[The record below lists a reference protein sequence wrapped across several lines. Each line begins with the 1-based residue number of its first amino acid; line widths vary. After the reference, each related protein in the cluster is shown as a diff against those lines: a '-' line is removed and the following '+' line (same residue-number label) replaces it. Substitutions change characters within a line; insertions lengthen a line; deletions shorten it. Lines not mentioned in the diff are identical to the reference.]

1 LNKKLLLIPLAI
13 LLAISLVVIGCPGTP
28 TTTAPPPPTKTTAP
42 PPTTTAPPP
51 PPEPIE
57 LTFGGLYPPSH
68 PFSMATVEWI
78 DKINKETD
86 GQVTITP
93 YWAAALYASRESAT
107 ELGKG
112 VADTGDFSGAYAA
125 TGFGFEKSARM
136 IFWGVDDRIMARKI
150 YNEVCAEYPELEA
163 EFTDAN
169 IKVLAYASVPPY
181 QLITVKKAVRKLDDF
196 KGLILKSTG
205 DLGKLAN
212 SLGAEG
218 TTVGMGETYVALQK
232 NTIDGGFVTDETL
245 KSFLFAE
252 VADYYTQLNIAS
264 APAGHWGMCL
274 DVWNKLPPNV
284 QKVFDDNVEWFGLR
298 IEELTFEANQPG
310 IDLAKENG
318 VEFITLSPLDL
329 AFVYAAADTVIREEM
344 AALDAQGF
352 HGTAIYKKMRSLV
365 EEYSD

>member
-1 LNKKLLLIPLAI
+1 MAEETNGQLII
-13 LLAISLVVIGCPGTP
+13 
-28 TTTAPPPPTKTTAP
+28 K
-42 PPTTTAPPP
+42 
-51 PPEPIE
+51 
-57 LTFGGLYPPSH
+57 
-68 PFSMATVEWI
+68 
-78 DKINKETD
+78 
-86 GQVTITP
+86 P
-93 YWAAALYASRESAT
+93 YWAAALYASGESAT

-112 VADTGDFSGAYAA
+112 VADTGDFSGAYAK

-136 IFWGVDDRIMARKI
+136 IFWGVDDRMMARKI
-150 YNEVCAEYPELEA
+150 YNEVGAAYPELEA

-181 QLITVKKAVRKLDDF
+181 QLVTVKKAVRTLGDF

-212 SLGAEG
+212 AVGAEG
-218 TTVGMGETYVALQK
+218 TTIGMGETYVAFQK

-252 VADYYTQLNIAS
+252 VVKYYTTLNIAS

-274 DVWNKLPPNV
+274 DVYNDLPPNI
-284 QKVFDDNVEWFGLR
+284 QKVIDDNVEWFGLKV
-298 IEELTFEANQPG
+298 EELTFAANQPG
-310 IDLAKENG
+310 IDLAKEKG

-329 AFVYAAADTVIREEM
+329 AMVYAAADTVIREEM

-365 EEYSD
+365 EEYGS

>member
-1 LNKKLLLIPLAI
+1 MKKAFSLIGILMGLMLMISPLLGACAEP
-13 LLAISLVVIGCPGTP
+13 
-28 TTTAPPPPTKTTAP
+28 AP
-42 PPTTTAPPP
+42 PPTPPPTPAPTPTPPPTPPP
-51 PPEPIE
+51 PPEPIK
-57 LTFGGLYPPSH
+57 LTFGGLYPPAH
-68 PFSMATVEWI
+68 PFSLATIDWI
-78 DKINKETD
+78 EKIKNETN
-86 GQVTITP
+86 GQVTIEP
-93 YWAAALYASRESAT
+93 FWAAALYASRESAT

-125 TGFGFEKSARM
+125 TGFDFEKSARM

-150 YNEVCAEYPELEA
+150 YNEVCAKYPELDA
-163 EFTDAN
+163 EFAGAN

-181 QLITVKKAVRKLDDF
+181 QLVTVNKAVRTVGDF

-212 SLGAEG
+212 AVGAEG

-252 VADYYTQLNIAS
+252 VVDYYTTLNIAS

-274 DVWNKLPPNV
+274 DVWNKLPADV

-298 IEELTFEANQPG
+298 IEELTFAANQPG

-318 VEFITLSPLDL
+318 VEFITLSAADL
-329 AFVYAAADTVIREEM
+329 EKIYAAADTVIREEM
-344 AALDAQGF
+344 AAIDAKGLN
-352 HGTAIYKKMRSLV
+352 GTAIYEEIRRLIK
-365 EEYSD
+365 EYSS